1 MRAHRAQ
8 RHDRRQV
15 RLHHD
20 AAGQAVGQDFFGP
33 LGARVDAS
41 MARYDEEELA
51 LIEDFMAT
59 VAEAMAEHRRSLEDR
74 PGPS

>member
-1 MRAHRAQ
+1 
-8 RHDRRQV
+8 
-15 RLHHD
+15 
-20 AAGQAVGQDFFGP
+20 
-33 LGARVDAS
+33 